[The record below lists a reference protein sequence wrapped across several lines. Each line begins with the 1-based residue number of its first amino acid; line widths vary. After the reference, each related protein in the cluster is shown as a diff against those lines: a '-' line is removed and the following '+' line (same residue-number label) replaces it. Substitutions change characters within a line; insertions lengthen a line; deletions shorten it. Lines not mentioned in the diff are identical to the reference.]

1 VQELYPDAVI
11 DPGVMNGATDSRHF
25 QGMAADIYRF
35 LPTVMAKSDL
45 PRVHGTDERASV
57 SDLATTVRAYRRII
71 RNGAAAYAP

>member
-1 VQELYPDAVI
+1 
-11 DPGVMNGATDSRHF
+11 MNGATDSRHF